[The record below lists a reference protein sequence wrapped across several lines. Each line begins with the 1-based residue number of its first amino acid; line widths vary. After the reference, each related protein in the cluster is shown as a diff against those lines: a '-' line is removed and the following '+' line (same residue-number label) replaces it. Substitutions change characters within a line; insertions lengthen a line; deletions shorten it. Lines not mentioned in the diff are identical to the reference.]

1 MEDDS
6 FFFKHSP
13 TGLHSFLSLSSLS
26 LLFHPSLWQW
36 IRHKPSGLR
45 QNCKAAVF
53 LCHFDVFFLFFW
65 LTHLARGSLGR
76 QVDVSLSLEVRPS
89 AQSFLN
95 CCQFTADCQIVPCVR
110 RMLPLGLHLEGM
122 HGWKRFSMCDAV
134 HVWAYPLCSSVVL
147 SFIPLFFVLI
157 PLLQGIWS
165 TLIHSSHPAQT
176 ALNWATWDQ
185 SQQAG
190 ESYEAALH
198 LFLFRTLYKTPATG
212 VQYNNEKH
220 WGTAQNW
227 TFQRATLSTPIL
239 SPNWAS

>member
-1 MEDDS
+1 M
-6 FFFKHSP
+6 
-13 TGLHSFLSLSSLS
+13 HSFLSLSSLS
-26 LLFHPSLWQW
+26 LLFHPSLWQQ

-53 LCHFDVFFLFFW
+53 LCHFDVFFLLWSLVFFLFFW
-65 LTHLARGSLGR
+65 LAHLARGSLGR

-122 HGWKRFSMCDAV
+122 HGWKRFSTCDAV
-134 HVWAYPLCSSVVL
+134 HVWAYPLCSSIVL

-176 ALNWATWDQ
+176 ALNWATWDRV
-185 SQQAG
+185 SRG
-190 ESYEAALH
+190 CWVLRSCNVS
-198 LFLFRTLYKTPATG
+198 FLL
-212 VQYNNEKH
+212 
-220 WGTAQNW
+220 
-227 TFQRATLSTPIL
+227 
-239 SPNWAS
+239 